1 MTYTFEARKKDPAAT
16 LDYAVDWSDWLAADE
31 TIEDY
36 RVICEDD
43 DIEISTPVET
53 AGVVRFQV
61 GGGLAGADY
70 YLTIEVSS
78 SSGQIDQRTLLIPVR
93 ER

>member
-1 MTYTFEARKKDPAAT
+1 MTYTFEAQKKDPAAK
-16 LDYAVDWSDWLAADE
+16 LAYAVDWSDWLGSDE
-31 TIEDY
+31 TIEAC
-36 RVICEDD
+36 RVMCEDD
-43 DIEISTPVET
+43 GIEIGTPVEA
-53 AGVVRFQV
+53 AGIVRFEV
-61 GGGLAGADY
+61 SGGLAGADY